1 MANEQSNKKP
11 RRAAMDINTIAEEG
25 MRLTKEGRF
34 SEALKLFDQDLSFTH
49 NPAAMSFYALC
60 LAEVEGN
67 YERAIS
73 LCLMAAE
80 KEFYNPEIYL
90 NLGRI
95 FLMNGQKNVAV
106 KSFKKGLRFDTTHA
120 GLIGEIR
127 KLGLRRKPVFGF
139 LQRTNALN
147 RLFGRLSYKIV

>member
-1 MANEQSNKKP
+1 MANVQDNKKT
-11 RRAAMDINTIAEEG
+11 RRAAMDINTIVEEG
-25 MRLTKEGRF
+25 IRLTKEGRF
-34 SEALKLFDQDLSFTH
+34 SEALKIFDQDLSFTH

-95 FLMNGQKNVAV
+95 FLMNGQKSVAV
-106 KSFKKGLRFDTTHA
+106 KAFKKGLRFDGTHT
-120 GLIGEIR
+120 GLMGELK
-127 KLGLRRKPVFGF
+127 KLGLRRRPVFSF
-139 LQRTNALN
+139 LSRTNALN